1 MYTWAVKNQKKNE
14 EEKAHWR
21 NFLLSYLVIKKKSL
35 RVGNFSKNVYMRC
48 EKKTHALAH
57 KTR

>member
-21 NFLLSYLVIKKKSL
+21 NFLLSYLVIKKKACVSEIFPKMYTCDVKKG
-35 RVGNFSKNVYMRC
+35 RMR
-48 EKKTHALAH
+48 
-57 KTR
+57 